1 MHLLFDRGTLL
12 LREVPSSLDASRLPG
27 VLWDPRVGAFRAAA
41 HRRAALI
48 AALVADGVDVAA
60 DAESPPVTG
69 WRQVELR
76 PYQEAALAAWELGH
90 RRGLVV
96 LPTGAGKTRVAIA
109 AMARTGLRTLV
120 LAPTR
125 VLLAQWHGQLSR
137 ALSSPIGVLG
147 DGSNEVRPVTVTT
160 FESAWRHMARIGD
173 RFQLLVVDEAHHF
186 GCGVRDE
193 ALEMSTAPA
202 RLGLTATPPDEPSAL
217 ARLEAL
223 LGGVVFELGIGDL
236 VGHYLAPFELVT
248 LTLDLDSQERR
259 EHDALQ
265 ATFNEVAGPFFRLN
279 AGASWADF
287 LRVARGSD
295 AGRRAVAAWRRVRR
309 LLAFT
314 RAKAAALRTL
324 LERHRASRV
333 LVFTADNET
342 AYAVAREHL
351 VMPITCDVPRAERAD
366 ALRRFASGELR
377 ALVSARVLNEGVDV
391 PDADVGVVVGGSHGA
406 REHVQRIGRVLRPGP
421 DKRALVYELVT
432 RDTAEVK
439 QRARRSAALAAR
451 TTAPIRPPR

>member
-1 MHLLFDRGTLL
+1 MRLIFDRGTLV
-12 LREVPSSLDASRLPG
+12 LREVPPELDPGRLPG

-41 HRRAALI
+41 HRRASLT
-48 AALVADGVDVAA
+48 AALVADGVHVDHEV
-60 DAESPPVTG
+60 EPTPVEG
-69 WRQVELR
+69 WKHVELR

-96 LPTGAGKTRVAIA
+96 LPTGSGKTRVAIA
-109 AMARTGLRTLV
+109 AMARAGLRTLV

-125 VLLAQWHGQLSR
+125 VLLAQWHAQLSR
-137 ALSSPIGVLG
+137 ALSSPIGILG
-147 DGSNEVRPVTVTT
+147 DGSNEVQPVTVTT
-160 FESAWRHMARIGD
+160 FESAWRHMARLGD
-173 RFQLLVVDEAHHF
+173 RFELLVVDEAHHF

-193 ALEMSTAPA
+193 ALEMSTAVA
-202 RLGLTATPPDEPSAL
+202 RLGLTATPPTDPAAL

-223 LGGVVFELGIGDL
+223 LGNVVFELGVGDL
-236 VGHYLAPFELVT
+236 VGRYLAPFELVT
-248 LTLDLDSQERR
+248 LTLELDPAERR

-265 ATFNEVAGPFFRLN
+265 ATFTDVARPFFRLN
-279 AGASWADF
+279 AGASWSDF

-314 RAKAAALRTL
+314 RAKAAALRTI

-342 AYAVAREHL
+342 AYSVAREHL
-351 VMPITCDVPRAERAD
+351 IMPITCDVPRAERAE
-366 ALRRFASGELR
+366 ALKRFASGELR
-377 ALVSARVLNEGVDV
+377 ALVSARVLNEGLDV
-391 PDADVGVVVGGSHGA
+391 PDAEVGVVVGGTQGA
-406 REHVQRIGRVLRPGP
+406 REHIQRIGRVLRPAP

-439 QRARRSAALAAR
+439 QCARRSAALAPR
-451 TTAPIRPPR
+451 TTASLRPPR

>member
-1 MHLLFDRGTLL
+1 MRLVFDRGTLL
-12 LREVPSSLDASRLPG
+12 LREVPPGLDPGGLPG
-27 VLWDPRVGAFRAAA
+27 VLWDPRVDAFRAAA
-41 HRRAALI
+41 HRRASLT
-48 AALVADGVDVAA
+48 AALVAQGVSVCP
-60 DAESPPVTG
+60 EPEPTPVTG
-69 WRQVELR
+69 WRHVELR
-76 PYQEAALAAWELGH
+76 PYQEAALAAWELGQ

-109 AMARTGLRTLV
+109 AMARAGLRTLV

-125 VLLAQWHGQLSR
+125 VLLAQWHAQLSR
-137 ALSSPIGVLG
+137 ALPSSIGVLG
-147 DGSNEVRPVTVTT
+147 DGTNDVQPVTVTT

-193 ALEMSTAPA
+193 ALEMSTAAA
-202 RLGLTATPPDEPSAL
+202 RLGLTATPPTAPAAL

-223 LGGVVFELGIGDL
+223 LGGVVFELGVSDL
-236 VGHYLAPFELVT
+236 VGRYLAPFEVVT
-248 LTLDLDSQERR
+248 LTLELDPAERR

-265 ATFNEVAGPFFRLN
+265 ATFTEVARPFFRLN

-287 LRVARGSD
+287 LRVARGSE

-314 RAKAAALRTL
+314 RAKAAALTTL

-342 AYAVAREHL
+342 AYAVARAHL
-351 VMPITCDVPRAERAD
+351 VMPITCDVPRAERAE
-366 ALRRFASGELR
+366 ALKRFAAGELR
-377 ALVSARVLNEGVDV
+377 ALVSARVLNEGLDV
-391 PDADVGVVVGGSHGA
+391 PDADVGVVVGGSQGA
-406 REHVQRIGRVLRPGP
+406 REHVQRIGRVLRPAP
-421 DKRALVYELVT
+421 DKRALVYQLVT
-432 RDTAEVK
+432 RGTVEVR
-439 QRARRSAALAAR
+439 QCAQRSAALAPR
-451 TTAPIRPPR
+451 TTAPL